1 MDMHYYQPQQG
12 HRLPHDPF
20 KAIVAPRPI
29 GWIGTRSKEGVDNL
43 APYSFF
49 NAFSDAPPI
58 VGFSSMGRKDSF
70 HNAQSTGVF
79 TWNLATLSL
88 AEQMNASS
96 EGAAPEV
103 DEFNLAGLTAQNGKI
118 VEAPRVAEC
127 VVSFE
132 CRTTQCIQLQDSHGK
147 THDSWLLLGEV
158 VAVHIAENMLKDG
171 IYQTVAAEPI
181 MRGGGP
187 VDYFVIR
194 EDALFKMR
202 RPQNG
207 GL

>member
-1 MDMHYYQPQQG
+1 MTKHYYQPAKG

-29 GWIGTRSKEGVDNL
+29 GWIGTRGADGVANL

-49 NAFSDAPPI
+49 NAFSDSPPI

-70 HNAQSTGVF
+70 NNAEATGVF
-79 TWNLATLSL
+79 SWNLANFAL
-88 AEQMNASS
+88 AEQMNTSCM
-96 EGAAPEV
+96 GVAPDV
-103 DEFNLAGLTAQNGKI
+103 DEFELSGLDAVAGTLTDVPMVQQSLVN
-118 VEAPRVAEC
+118 
-127 VVSFE
+127 FE
-132 CRTTQCIQLQDSHGK
+132 CRTTQCIQLQDAQGQA
-147 THDSWLLLGEV
+147 HDSWLLLGEV
-158 VAVHIAENMLKDG
+158 VAIHIHQSVLKDG
-171 IYQTVAAEPI
+171 IYQTAAAEPI

-194 EDALFKMR
+194 ENALFKMR
-202 RPQNG
+202 RPKNG